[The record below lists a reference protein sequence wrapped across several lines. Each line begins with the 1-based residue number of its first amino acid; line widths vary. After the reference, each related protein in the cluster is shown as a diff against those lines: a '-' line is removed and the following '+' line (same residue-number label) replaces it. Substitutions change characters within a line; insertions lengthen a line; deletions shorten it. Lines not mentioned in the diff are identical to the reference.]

1 MLNLNCNI
9 ESIEYWTV
17 GEREYFTVRFTK
29 GVVTIIYVA
38 LALIPVLI
46 LMAWLYTRD
55 RIHPEPK
62 QAVFRLFL
70 LGAGIV
76 LPAGLLERG
85 MLGPNRTELGIGWQ
99 AAILTGFFIAGLVEE
114 FLKAAIVDRGAI
126 SRGLATTPLDCI
138 VYAGATAL
146 GFAAVENVLY
156 VTSSGFNTAVLRS
169 VTAVP
174 AHLMFGIIMGHF
186 FARSIW
192 SGGNRALAYIVP
204 AGAHGLY
211 DSFALSSTWWA
222 DACLVVYLLVL
233 LEVCLRILDRY
244 RSRGAKRSVSV

>member
-1 MLNLNCNI
+1 M
-9 ESIEYWTV
+9 E
-17 GEREYFTVRFTK
+17 
-29 GVVTIIYVA
+29 TITYAA
-38 LALIPVLI
+38 LALVPVLV

-62 QAVFRLFL
+62 RAVFRLFL

-76 LPAGLLERG
+76 LPAGLLERA
-85 MLGPNRTELGIGWQ
+85 MLGGRTELGAGWQ
-99 AAILTGFFIAGLVEE
+99 ASILTAFFIAGLVEE
-114 FLKAAIVDRGAI
+114 FLKAAIVERGAI
-126 SRGLATTPLDCI
+126 ARGLVVEPLDCLI
-138 VYAGATAL
+138 YSGATAL

-192 SGGNRALAYIVP
+192 NSGNRALAYIVP
-204 AGAHGLY
+204 AGAHGVY
-211 DSFALSSTWWA
+211 DSFALSSTLWA
-222 DACLVVYLLVL
+222 DACLVVYLLALV
-233 LEVCLRILDRY
+233 EVCLHILDRY
-244 RSRGAKRSVSV
+244 RRATLHTVRV